1 MPNIAIRMRS
11 FAETVYDAAGACA
24 RRTVGT
30 VAVAATV
37 FRKSRRERRSVTALS
52 PV

>member
-1 MPNIAIRMRS
+1 MRS
-11 FAETVYDAAGACA
+11 FAETVGDAGACA

-52 PV
+52 PM